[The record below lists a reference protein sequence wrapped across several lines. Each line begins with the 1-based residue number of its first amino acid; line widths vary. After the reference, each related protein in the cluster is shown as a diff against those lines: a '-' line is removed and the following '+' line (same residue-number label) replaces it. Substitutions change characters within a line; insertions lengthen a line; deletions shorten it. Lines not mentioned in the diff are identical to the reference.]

1 MLPEI
6 LLLESPDKK
15 STIKIESGE
24 LISYQ
29 KNGEELIHK
38 KGEPGWR
45 NSDTEMFPIIGPTEL
60 NNFSVATDRG
70 TAKQD
75 QHGILRE
82 LKYELK
88 DKSNNSARFEKIYVA
103 NTKVTNS
110 KYPEKSTE
118 PDVFWPYNFQFSKS
132 FLLTNEALHV
142 HFDIVSE
149 KGMPFMLGYHPAF
162 KLTGENVELVHT
174 SEKQVTL
181 QDILKVGDLALP
193 FLETNTIT
201 LVKKSGLNLKIET
214 KGFEHFMCWTPVP
227 NMLCIEPI
235 TKYPYIE
242 KKELGKEMFEISKGK
257 EHFEVSIMPFS

>member
-1 MLPEI
+1 MLPEV
-6 LLLESPDKK
+6 LSLESPDKK

-24 LISYQ
+24 LISFQ

-45 NSDTEMFPIIGPTEL
+45 NSDTEMFPIIGPTES
-60 NNFSVATDRG
+60 NNFSVVTDRG

-82 LKYELK
+82 LKYMLNK
-88 DKSNNSARFEKIYVA
+88 KSKNSAVFEKNYVA
-103 NTKVTNS
+103 NTKVNNA
-110 KYPEKSTE
+110 KFPEKSTQQ
-118 PDVFWPYNFQFSKS
+118 DVFWPYNFQFSKS
-132 FLLTNEALHV
+132 FLLTNEALQV
-142 HFDIVSE
+142 HFDIISE

-162 KLTGENVELVHT
+162 KLSGDNVELVHT
-174 SEKQVTL
+174 TEKQVTL

-193 FLETNTIT
+193 FLDTSRIT

-235 TKYPYIE
+235 TKYPYTGQ
-242 KKELGKEMFEISKGK
+242 KELRQEMFEISEGI
-257 EHFEVSIMPFS
+257 EHFEVSIIPFY